1 MKGVRAFQEA
11 DLRRWVEVV
20 NASYPEY
27 GWTEDETRHEDATWT
42 DPKFFRARFVA
53 EDQDRIV
60 GALDLHHQRGWFDA
74 RRYRCEIVVDPQHR
88 RQGHGSALLARAEQ
102 LARERGGSLLIGNAK
117 ESMNE
122 SVTFLTKRGWVERRR
137 AWESRL
143 DVNAFHFS
151 PFAGAEER
159 VAGQGVRIS
168 TLAEQLT
175 GGDREAVLR
184 RTFDLQEACR
194 RDIPSTDPVTE
205 GTFDLFR
212 SYLEAPSA
220 LHDAFF
226 LAVKDGEYLGLSN
239 LWRDM
244 TRDDVL
250 YQGLT
255 GAAAP
260 HRGKGIAMALKLHT
274 VKYAR
279 AHGKREIRTWND
291 TANRPMLRI
300 NEAMGFVKQPV
311 WIEFAK
317 TI

>member
-1 MKGVRAFQEA
+1 MTGVRPFQEA

-27 GWTEDETRHEDATWT
+27 GWTEDEARHEDATWT
-42 DPKFFRARFVA
+42 DPKFFRARFVV
-53 EDQDRIV
+53 EDQGRVV
-60 GALDLHHQRGWFDA
+60 GALDLHHQRGWFDP

-88 RQGHGSALLARAEQ
+88 RHGHGSALLARAEQ

-117 ESMNE
+117 ESMSE

-143 DVNAFHFS
+143 DVNAFDS
-151 PFAGAEER
+151 SLFAGAEER
-159 VAGQGVRIS
+159 VAGRSVRIS
-168 TLAEQLT
+168 TLAEELS

-184 RTFDLQEACR
+184 RAFDLQEACR
-194 RDIPSTDPVTE
+194 RDIPSSDPVTE

-212 SYLEAPSA
+212 SFLEAPSA
-220 LHDAFF
+220 LHHAFF
-226 LAVKDGEYLGLSN
+226 LAVQDGEYLGLSN

-244 TRDDVL
+244 TREDVL

-255 GAAAP
+255 GVAAP

-274 VKYAR
+274 VMYAR

-317 TI
+317 KI